1 MSVTISSAGLN
12 ELILLIHHR
21 LGSLLCLPE
30 DARKAVAEVTEKA
43 RQVASEAGL
52 TFGETSSPANAATTA
67 TTTAQTSA
75 ATTTAGQAQKKTNDT
90 SVKRRRKRTTQK
102 FCQVQ
107 SYVIIR
113 DFSLCN

>member
-52 TFGETSSPANAATTA
+52 PLGKTSTPTKAA

-102 FCQVQ
+102 FCQVR